1 MSPDRRKNP
10 DVRRPGPDERR
21 QGRPDRRSGPRERRR
36 ISWRFLQALLLPISL
51 IPLIGV
57 VPIIAQAYL
66 QFDRRHRS
74 GPIGAPAVRF
84 TPWEAARYRPLPAHP
99 DAVPVLTYHGINDRD
114 DGYSVSRRTFTKQMA
129 LLRRLGFRSLTIA
142 QYVRFLRGDSRGM
155 PLRPVLITFD
165 DGRLDS
171 FRGADRVLR
180 RYGLRATMF
189 VIPGAISRDNPFYLG
204 WKELRGMEDS
214 GRWDLQEHAG
224 KGHSLVSYDAAGNTG
239 PFYAYRR
246 WTRSGGMESLAAWE
260 QRVTSDIFAGRE
272 ALAEHLPGFEPLTFA
287 VPYGNY
293 GQRNTNDERIP
304 QIMRELLAR
313 QFEAIFV
320 QKVGN
325 HPRYTSPQA
334 YRSEAV
340 RLEVHTDTS
349 VDDLF
354 RWLRDQAPVTSPV
367 AGPPAPPR

>member
-1 MSPDRRKNP
+1 LLD
-10 DVRRPGPDERR
+10 DG
-21 QGRPDRRSGPRERRR
+21 RRR
-36 ISWRFLQALLLPISL
+36 ARTQVLAMSADPHPRRRTRRFVQALLLPLSL
-51 IPLIGV
+51 IPLVGI
-57 VPIIAQAYL
+57 VPIVAQAYS

-74 GPIGAPAVRF
+74 GPIDPPSVRF
-84 TPWEAARYRPLPAHP
+84 TPWEAARYTPLPAHP
-99 DAVPVLTYHGINDRD
+99 DAVPVLAYHGIDDRD
-114 DGYSVSRRTFTKQMA
+114 DGYSVSQRTFTRQMA
-129 LLRRLGFRSLTIA
+129 LLRRLGFRSLSIA

-155 PLRPVLITFD
+155 PARPVLVTFD

-189 VIPGAISRDNPFYLG
+189 VIPGAISGDNPFHLS
-204 WKELRGMEDS
+204 WKELARMESS

-224 KGHSLVSYDAAGNTG
+224 TGHELVSYDAAGHTG

-246 WTRSGGMESLAAWE
+246 WTRSSGMESLAAWE
-260 QRVTSDIFAGRE
+260 QRVTSDIFAGRD
-272 ALAEHLPGFEPLTFA
+272 ALAQHLSRFEPLTFA

-293 GQRNTNDERIP
+293 GQRATNDGRIP
-304 QIMRELLAR
+304 QIMRTFLRR
-313 QFEAIFV
+313 QFETVFV

-325 HPRYTSPQA
+325 NPRYTSRQA
-334 YRSEAV
+334 HRGEAV

-354 RWLRDQAPVTSPV
+354 RWLRDQAPATV
-367 AGPPAPPR
+367 GPPTPR